1 MSLSKKI
8 LLSVALF
15 VFVFVVGGVGGV
27 FFRDRVIPSL
37 LASFPSLSRMD
48 LFQNIT
54 GNTTIIERKE
64 QMIVQEDD
72 SVDAIVS
79 QPSTAVVDIVVSIP
93 TKGTALPT
101 FQAGS
106 DQTGVLLTNDG
117 IVVTYGSPLPATT
130 PAKDA
135 TYKVLLHDGSSH
147 DATLIA
153 EDRLTNL
160 TFFRIAGNDFPA
172 ISLANSDDSS
182 AGKKVVAI
190 ASSYEDYQNRFSIGV
205 LSDRD
210 KRFNISGK
218 TVASSEKWEGVFETD
233 LANPDAYLG
242 GPAVNFR
249 GEMVGLFGETEL
261 DGKGSYFL
269 IPSNVVRDTLQLA
282 IDGKIP
288 ARATLGAYYLTLTK
302 GTSASNSGTVFS
314 RDHGALIYSP
324 SGKTGLAILAGSPA
338 DKSGLRYG
346 DIVTTVD
353 GAEINLD
360 NPLSVAIGKLSR
372 GDKANLTVIRDGKE
386 MTVSVQL

>member
-1 MSLSKKI
+1 M
-8 LLSVALF
+8 
-15 VFVFVVGGVGGV
+15 
-27 FFRDRVIPSL
+27 
-37 LASFPSLSRMD
+37 
-48 LFQNIT
+48 FQNIA

-72 SVDAIVS
+72 SVNAIVS
-79 QPSTAVVDIVVSIP
+79 QPSTAVATIIASVP
-93 TKGTALPT
+93 TKGASPSV
-101 FQAGS
+101 FQEGAG
-106 DQTGVLLTNDG
+106 QTGVLLTNDG
-117 IVVTYGSPLPATT
+117 IVVTYGNPFPATAT
-130 PAKDA
+130 AVPAVKDVS
-135 TYKVLLHDGSSH
+135 YKVLLHDGSSH
-147 DATLIA
+147 DATLLA

-160 TFFRIAGNDFPA
+160 TFFRIDGNDLSA

-190 ASSYEDYQNRFSIGV
+190 AGSYEDYQNRFSIGV

-218 TVASSEKWEGVFETD
+218 TVASSEKWEGVFGTD
-233 LANPDAYLG
+233 LANPEAYLG

-261 DGKGSYFL
+261 DGKGAYFL

-288 ARATLGAYYLTLTK
+288 ARATLGVYYLTLTK
-302 GTSASNSGTVFS
+302 ETASTNVGTAFS

-324 SGKTGLAILAGSPA
+324 SGKTGLAVLAGSPA
-338 DKSGLRYG
+338 EKAGLRYG
-346 DIVTTVD
+346 DVVTLVD

-360 NPLSVAIGKLSR
+360 NPLSVAIGKHSK
-372 GDKANLTVIRDGKE
+372 GDTVQLGILRDGKD
-386 MTVSVQL
+386 MTITVQF